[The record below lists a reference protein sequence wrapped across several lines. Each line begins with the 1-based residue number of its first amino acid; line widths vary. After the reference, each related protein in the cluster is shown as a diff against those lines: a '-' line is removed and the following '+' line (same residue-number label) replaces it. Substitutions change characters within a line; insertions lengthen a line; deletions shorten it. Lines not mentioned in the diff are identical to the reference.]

1 MPPVVPG
8 GARELR
14 ALWNVTPEGRVKA
27 AIKTFLK
34 TTDAWWYMPV
44 QNGMGVT
51 GIPDFILCVR
61 GRFVGIE
68 CKAPGKENTVTV
80 NQQRQIE
87 RIQAAQGCVAV
98 VTNVEQVKVLFADL
112 IAG

>member
-1 MPPVVPG
+1 M
-8 GARELR
+8 
-14 ALWNVTPEGRVKA
+14 TPEGRVKLS
-27 AIKTFLK
+27 IKTFLK

-68 CKAPGKENTVTV
+68 CKAPGKENTVTA
-80 NQQRQIE
+80 NQRRQLEGIE
-87 RIQAAQGCVAV
+87 AAQGCVAV
-98 VTNVEQVKVLFADL
+98 VTNVEQVKSLFAGL
-112 IAG
+112 MTP

>member
-1 MPPVVPG
+1 M
-8 GARELR
+8 
-14 ALWNVTPEGRVKA
+14 TPEGRVKLS
-27 AIKTFLK
+27 IKTFLK

-68 CKAPGKENTVTV
+68 CKAPGKENTVTA
-80 NQQRQIE
+80 NQRRQLKDIE
-87 RIQAAQGCVAV
+87 AAQGCVAV
-98 VTNVEQVKVLFADL
+98 VTNVEQVKSLFAGL
-112 IAG
+112 MTP